1 MVSRVCPKNRSYS
14 AQRVFA
20 QANCTFCEAKNVF
33 DNDFAAAKKKMAKNF
48 KLKLSIWS
56 TIDK

>member
-20 QANCTFCEAKNVF
+20 QANCTICEAKNVF
-33 DNDFAAAKKKMAKNF
+33 DNDFAAAKKKMAKKF
-48 KLKLSIWS
+48 
-56 TIDK
+56 